1 MSGGDP
7 GLCTLDAD
15 GHARRVLEFER
26 VLAVVAESAVTEGG
40 REQVLD
46 LLPSADVE
54 SVRAEHRLIQEAV
67 RALDEGLETWP
78 LDGTHDVAAALAL
91 ASRPGGRLDALEL
104 RQVAETLAVAARL
117 RRFLDQHAERLPE
130 LCARSTQVVAHETMV
145 AALVAAIDEHGV
157 VRDEASSA
165 LRSIRRALQTERAN
179 LLEQLETLLR
189 TSGAA
194 GEGYVTLRGDRYV
207 IPVRTESAGSVRGI
221 VHDRSSTGST
231 LFVEPLAAVDANNE
245 LQRLHDA
252 ERREI
257 DRILSDLSARVGG
270 VADSAGASLDGIYMV
285 DAVRARAAWARAF
298 GCTSP
303 RIGTPLQLRG
313 ARHPLLELQLRAA
326 GSTAVPLDV
335 DQGDASV
342 LVLTGPNTGGKT
354 VALRTVGLAV
364 LLHQAGVSIPAAAD
378 SQLPVFARVV
388 ADIGDEQS
396 VQNSESTFSAHLR
409 HVTGLLVATPG
420 PTLALLDEFMAG
432 TDPAEGAALAQVV
445 LRDLAQRRVTTL
457 VTTHL
462 GDLKLFAHTEPGL
475 ANAAMA
481 FDPESRRPLYRL
493 QPNVPGSSNA
503 FAIAAGLGFPAPLLD
518 AARALRGDAAG
529 RMEALLQSL
538 AEEHARL
545 AATTLRAAEAE
556 AEARRMREELA
567 VELAEVARR
576 RHGAL
581 TEARREGERLLAE
594 ARSRV
599 EKLVRDLRTAAASPA
614 AVRGAQEEIAA
625 IERAVNPD
633 SERDIPIVGEV
644 SSSPPV
650 PGNRVWVRP
659 LGRDGILEA
668 VESGGR
674 ARVRLGN
681 VTVNVP
687 FADLVSRGAAADP
700 LPAVSTSAAYVS
712 PETEP
717 PGTRLDLRG
726 MERADALDAL
736 ESFLDAMV
744 VHGLN
749 QAEIVHGKGTGVL
762 RRAVQERLAA
772 HPDVVEA
779 RLGGHG
785 EGGSG
790 VTIVRLRT

>member
-1 MSGGDP
+1 MSAGDP
-7 GLCTLDAD
+7 RLCSLDAD

-26 VLAVVAESAVTEGG
+26 VLTVVAESAVTEGG
-40 REQVLD
+40 RARVLE

-54 SVRAEHRLIQEAV
+54 LVRGEHRLVLEAV

-78 LDGTHDVAAALAL
+78 LDGTHDVGAVLAAAA
-91 ASRPGGRLDALEL
+91 RPGSRLDAIEL
-104 RQVAETLAVAARL
+104 RQVAETLAVAGRL
-117 RRFLDQHAERLPE
+117 RRFLDQHAARLPE
-130 LCARSTQVVAHETMV
+130 LCSRSTRVVGNESLV
-145 AALVAAIDEHGV
+145 AALLAAIDEHGV
-157 VRDEASSA
+157 VRDEASSG
-165 LRSIRRALQTERAN
+165 LRTIRRALQTERAS
-179 LLEQLETLLR
+179 LLAQLETLLR

-207 IPVRTESAGSVRGI
+207 IPVRTEAAGSVRGI
-221 VHDRSSTGST
+221 VHDRSATGST
-231 LFVEPLAAVDANNE
+231 LFVEPLAVVDANNE

-257 DRILSDLSARVGG
+257 DRILSDLSARVG
-270 VADSAGASLDGIYMV
+270 AAAASATASLEGIHAV
-285 DAVRARAAWARAF
+285 DAVRARAAWARGF
-298 GCTSP
+298 GCTMP
-303 RIGTPLQLRG
+303 RIASSLRLRA
-313 ARHPLLELQLRAA
+313 ARHPLLDLQLRAA
-326 GSTAVPLDV
+326 GSAAVPLDV
-335 DQGDASV
+335 DQGEASV

-364 LLHQAGVSIPAAAD
+364 LLHQAGVPIPAAAD

-396 VQNSESTFSAHLR
+396 VQTSESTFSAHLR
-409 HVTGLLVATPG
+409 HVTGLLDAAPG
-420 PTLALLDEFMAG
+420 PTLALLDEFMSG

-445 LRDLAQRRVTTL
+445 LRDLARRRVTTL

-481 FDPESRRPLYRL
+481 FDAESCRPLYRL

-503 FAIAAGLGFPAPLLD
+503 FAIAAGLGFPPALLD

-545 AATTLRAAEAE
+545 AATTARTAEAE
-556 AEARRMREELA
+556 IEVRRMREELA

-581 TEARREGERLLAE
+581 NEARREGERLLAE

-599 EKLVRDLRTAAASPA
+599 EKLVRELRAAAASPA
-614 AVRGAQEEIAA
+614 AVRGAQQEIAA
-625 IERAVNPD
+625 IERAMIHEAG
-633 SERDIPIVGEV
+633 SDIPIAGEI
-644 SSSPPV
+644 STSPPV
-650 PGNRVWVRP
+650 PGNLVWVRP

-687 FADLVSRGAAADP
+687 FADLVCRGAAVDP
-700 LPAVSTSAAYVS
+700 SPVVSTSAVYAS

-717 PGTRLDLRG
+717 PGTRLDVRG
-726 MERADALDAL
+726 MERADALEAL
-736 ESFLDAMV
+736 ERFLDAMV

-762 RRAVQERLAA
+762 RRAVQERLAT